1 MANKP
6 QSKRVKKKK
15 LGFKTETNKGQSEQ
29 TQEEEKTPF
38 DFGGLP
44 SRDIKKNLGCG

>member
-1 MANKP
+1 MPGKSE
-6 QSKRVKKKK
+6 SKKVKKKEPAT
-15 LGFKTETNKGQSEQ
+15 KTVTPKDQPNHAEGESKN
-29 TQEEEKTPF
+29 PF